1 VSGDH
6 IYEESCVPAVKC
18 NGPNITLA
26 SSSLPA
32 FFGPSDVALASAEL
46 TGPVGQL
53 DEILKSH
60 VVTGVYS
67 AADLL
72 NAGDCMILDTLS
84 TSMPK
89 IKITIMDHG
98 DQKMI
103 LVNNGK
109 SDAFEMTE
117 YQSKSQTLTLTR
129 VFTVHVIVPDVVADN
144 GIFHGVD
151 GVILPNSFTPCKTE
165 APTLSPDTATS
176 LSTLSH
182 FAAMVAVS
190 ATLLLAL

>member
-1 VSGDH
+1 L
-6 IYEESCVPAVKC
+6 PAV
-18 NGPNITLA
+18 
-26 SSSLPA
+26 
-32 FFGPSDVALASAEL
+32 FGPSDVALASAEL
-46 TGPVGQL
+46 TGPLDQL
-53 DEILKSH
+53 DDILKAH

-89 IKITIMDHG
+89 IKITTMDHG

-109 SDAFEMTE
+109 SNAFEMTE
-117 YQSKSQTLTLTR
+117 FQRKSQTLTLTR
-129 VFTVHVIVPDVVADN
+129 VFIVHVIVPDVMADN
-144 GIFHGVD
+144 GIFHGID
-151 GVILPNSFTPCKTE
+151 GVILPNSFTPCHTASPQE
-165 APTLSPDTATS
+165 AIASS
-176 LSTLSH
+176 GSTLSH